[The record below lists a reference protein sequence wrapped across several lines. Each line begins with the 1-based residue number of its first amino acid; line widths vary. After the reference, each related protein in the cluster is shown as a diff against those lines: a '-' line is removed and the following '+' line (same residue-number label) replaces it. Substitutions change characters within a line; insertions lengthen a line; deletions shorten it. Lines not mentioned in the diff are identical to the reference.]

1 MDLKQL
7 IRTIPDFPEEGI
19 QFRDITTLLKD
30 PEGLRAALDQLR
42 EATADLSYDMIVGPE
57 SRGVIF
63 GVPLAYMENKG
74 FVPVRKP
81 GKLPAAVY
89 SQEYALEY
97 GVSRLEMHQD
107 ALRPGQKVL
116 IVDDLL
122 ATGGTAQ
129 AIASMVEKA
138 GCRVAGFA
146 FLIELEGLGGRERLK
161 DYPVRSILTY

>member
-1 MDLKQL
+1 M
-7 IRTIPDFPEEGI
+7 
-19 QFRDITTLLKD
+19 
-30 PEGLRAALDQLR
+30 
-42 EATADLSYDMIVGPE
+42 
-57 SRGVIF
+57 
-63 GVPLAYMENKG
+63 
-74 FVPVRKP
+74 
-81 GKLPAAVY
+81 
-89 SQEYALEY
+89 EY